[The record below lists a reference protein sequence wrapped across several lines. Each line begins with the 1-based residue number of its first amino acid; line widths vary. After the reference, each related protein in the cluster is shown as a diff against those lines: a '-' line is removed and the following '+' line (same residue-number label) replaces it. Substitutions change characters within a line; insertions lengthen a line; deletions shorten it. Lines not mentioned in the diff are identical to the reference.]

1 MNKLDYRSK
10 AGDILQIILG
20 LIVICLDLSLIIKVW
35 VQIKKFI
42 ARLLIIRIIF
52 VIIYILLVLIQI
64 ILEDQVWF

>member
-20 LIVICLDLSLIIKVW
+20 LIVICLDLSLIFKVW

-52 VIIYILLVLIQI
+52 VIIYILLVLI
-64 ILEDQVWF
+64 

>member
-20 LIVICLDLSLIIKVW
+20 IIVICLDLSLIFKVW

-52 VIIYILLVLIQI
+52 VTIYILLVLIQI